1 MLEIKN
7 LTVEYGNFRAIDNV
21 SFTIKDGEFVAV
33 IGSSGGGKSSLMK
46 AINLLVKPKS
56 GSIKIDDEEMTA
68 LSSRKLR
75 MKRRKIGF
83 VFQDY
88 NLIDRLSVIENVL
101 TGRLGYK
108 SSLKSLL
115 GIFSKEEYENAE
127 KALEKVGL
135 SEKLFVRGDELSGGQ
150 KQRVAIAKALVQEPK
165 IILADEPVASLDV
178 NSSKII
184 MEYFKEINRV
194 QGITVIIN
202 IHDVNIALKYADRV
216 IALKKG
222 KIVFDGKG
230 SEITDDVLKRVYELS
245 LIHI

>member
-21 SFTIKDGEFVAV
+21 SFTVKDGEFVAV

-56 GSIKIDDEEMTA
+56 GSIKIDGEEMTE

-108 SSLKSLL
+108 SSFKSLL

-230 SEITDDVLKRVYELS
+230 SEITDDVLKRVYEN
-245 LIHI
+245 

>member
-56 GSIKIDDEEMTA
+56 GSIKIDGEEMTE

-135 SEKLFVRGDELSGGQ
+135 SEKIFVRGDELSGGQ

-184 MEYFKEINRV
+184 IEYFKEINRV

-230 SEITDDVLKRVYELS
+230 SEITDDVLKRVYEN
-245 LIHI
+245 

>member
-21 SFTIKDGEFVAV
+21 SFTVKDGEFVAV

-56 GSIKIDDEEMTA
+56 GSIKIDGEEMTE

-135 SEKLFVRGDELSGGQ
+135 SEKFFVRGDELSGGQ

-230 SEITDDVLKRVYELS
+230 SEITDDVLKKVYEN
-245 LIHI
+245 

>member
-202 IHDVNIALKYADRV
+202 IHDVNLALKYADRV

-230 SEITDDVLKRVYELS
+230 SEITDDVLKRVYGN
-245 LIHI
+245 

>member
-68 LSSRKLR
+68 LSSLNLR

-230 SEITDDVLKRVYELS
+230 SEITDDVLKRVYEN
-245 LIHI
+245 

>member
-21 SFTIKDGEFVAV
+21 SFTIKNGEFVAV

-88 NLIDRLSVIENVL
+88 NLIARLSVIENVL

-230 SEITDDVLKRVYELS
+230 SEITDDVLKRVYEN
-245 LIHI
+245 

>member
-56 GSIKIDDEEMTA
+56 GSIKIDDEEMTD

-135 SEKLFVRGDELSGGQ
+135 LEKLFVRGDELSGGQ

-230 SEITDDVLKRVYELS
+230 SEITDDVLKRVYEN
-245 LIHI
+245 

>member
-7 LTVEYGNFRAIDNV
+7 LTVEYGNFRAIDNI
-21 SFTIKDGEFVAV
+21 SFTVKDGEFVAV

-56 GSIKIDDEEMTA
+56 GSIKIDGEEMTE

-230 SEITDDVLKRVYELS
+230 SEITDDVLKRVYEN
-245 LIHI
+245 

>member
-7 LTVEYGNFRAIDNV
+7 LTVEYGNFRAIDNI
-21 SFTIKDGEFVAV
+21 SFTVKDGEFVAV

-56 GSIKIDDEEMTA
+56 GSIKIDGEEMTE

-108 SSLKSLL
+108 SSFKSLL

-230 SEITDDVLKRVYELS
+230 SEITDDVLKRVYEN
-245 LIHI
+245 

>member
-1 MLEIKN
+1 MLEIKK
-7 LTVEYGNFRAIDNV
+7 LTVEYGNFRAIDNI
-21 SFTIKDGEFVAV
+21 SFTVKDGEFVAV

-83 VFQDY
+83 VFQNY

-230 SEITDDVLKRVYELS
+230 SEITDDVLKRVYEN
-245 LIHI
+245 

>member
-56 GSIKIDDEEMTA
+56 GSIKIDGEEMTE

-230 SEITDDVLKRVYELS
+230 SEITDDVLKRVYEN
-245 LIHI
+245 

>member
-83 VFQDY
+83 VFQYY

-135 SEKLFVRGDELSGGQ
+135 SKKLFVRGDELSGGQ

-230 SEITDDVLKRVYELS
+230 SEITDDVLKRVYEN
-245 LIHI
+245 

>member
-21 SFTIKDGEFVAV
+21 SFTVKDGEFVAV

-56 GSIKIDDEEMTA
+56 GSIKIDGEEITE

-230 SEITDDVLKRVYELS
+230 SEITDDVLKRVYEN
-245 LIHI
+245 

>member
-135 SEKLFVRGDELSGGQ
+135 SEKLFVRGDKLSGGQ

-165 IILADEPVASLDV
+165 IILADEPVVSLDV

-230 SEITDDVLKRVYELS
+230 SEITDDVLKRVYEN
-245 LIHI
+245 

>member
-56 GSIKIDDEEMTA
+56 GSIKIDGEEMTA

-165 IILADEPVASLDV
+165 IILADEPIASLDV

-230 SEITDDVLKRVYELS
+230 SEITDDVLKRVYEN
-245 LIHI
+245 

>member
-21 SFTIKDGEFVAV
+21 SFTVKDGEFVAV

-230 SEITDDVLKRVYELS
+230 SEITDDILKRVYEN
-245 LIHI
+245 

>member
-115 GIFSKEEYENAE
+115 GMFSKEEYENAE

-230 SEITDDVLKRVYELS
+230 SEITDDVLKRVYEN
-245 LIHI
+245 

>member
-21 SFTIKDGEFVAV
+21 SFTVKDGEFVAV
-33 IGSSGGGKSSLMK
+33 IGSSGGGKFSLMK

-56 GSIKIDDEEMTA
+56 GSIKIDGEEMTA

-75 MKRRKIGF
+75 MNRRKIGF

-230 SEITDDVLKRVYELS
+230 SEITDDVLKRVYEN
-245 LIHI
+245 

>member
-7 LTVEYGNFRAIDNV
+7 LTVEYGNFRAIDNI
-21 SFTIKDGEFVAV
+21 SFTVKDGEFVAV

-56 GSIKIDDEEMTA
+56 GSIKIDGEEMTA

-230 SEITDDVLKRVYELS
+230 SEITDDVLKRVYEN
-245 LIHI
+245 

>member
-1 MLEIKN
+1 M
-7 LTVEYGNFRAIDNV
+7 
-21 SFTIKDGEFVAV
+21 
-33 IGSSGGGKSSLMK
+33 
-46 AINLLVKPKS
+46 
-56 GSIKIDDEEMTA
+56 
-68 LSSRKLR
+68 
-75 MKRRKIGF
+75 
-83 VFQDY
+83 
-88 NLIDRLSVIENVL
+88 IDRLSVIENVL

-230 SEITDDVLKRVYELS
+230 SEITDDVLKRVYEN
-245 LIHI
+245 

>member
-7 LTVEYGNFRAIDNV
+7 LRVEYGNFRAIDNV
-21 SFTIKDGEFVAV
+21 SFTVKDGEFVAV

-56 GSIKIDDEEMTA
+56 GSIKIDGEEMTE

-115 GIFSKEEYENAE
+115 GIFSKEEYKNAE

-230 SEITDDVLKRVYELS
+230 SEITDDVLKRVYEN
-245 LIHI
+245 

>member
-7 LTVEYGNFRAIDNV
+7 LTVEYGNFRAIDNI
-21 SFTIKDGEFVAV
+21 SFTVKDGEFVAV

-56 GSIKIDDEEMTA
+56 GSIKIDGEEMTE

-115 GIFSKEEYENAE
+115 GIFSKEEYKNAE

-230 SEITDDVLKRVYELS
+230 SEITDDVLKRVYEN
-245 LIHI
+245 

>member
-108 SSLKSLL
+108 SSFKSLL

-135 SEKLFVRGDELSGGQ
+135 SEKIFVRGDELSGGQ

-230 SEITDDVLKRVYELS
+230 SEITDDVLKRVYEN
-245 LIHI
+245 

>member
-7 LTVEYGNFRAIDNV
+7 LTVEYGNFRAIDNI
-21 SFTIKDGEFVAV
+21 SFTVKDGEFVAV

-56 GSIKIDDEEMTA
+56 GSIKIDGEEMTE

-135 SEKLFVRGDELSGGQ
+135 SEKLFVRGDKLSGGQ

-230 SEITDDVLKRVYELS
+230 SEITDDVLKRVYEN
-245 LIHI
+245 

>member
-150 KQRVAIAKALVQEPK
+150 KQRVAIAK
-165 IILADEPVASLDV
+165 SL
-178 NSSKII
+178 SP
-184 MEYFKEINRV
+184 R
-194 QGITVIIN
+194 T
-202 IHDVNIALKYADRV
+202 
-216 IALKKG
+216 
-222 KIVFDGKG
+222 
-230 SEITDDVLKRVYELS
+230 
-245 LIHI
+245 

>member
-1 MLEIKN
+1 MLEIKK
-7 LTVEYGNFRAIDNV
+7 LTVEYGNFRAIDNI
-21 SFTIKDGEFVAV
+21 SFTVKDGEFVAV

-56 GSIKIDDEEMTA
+56 GSIKIDGEEMTE

-230 SEITDDVLKRVYELS
+230 SEITDDVLKRVYEN
-245 LIHI
+245 

>member
-21 SFTIKDGEFVAV
+21 SFTVKDGEFVAV

-56 GSIKIDDEEMTA
+56 GSIKIDGEEMTE

-184 MEYFKEINRV
+184 IEYFKEINRV

-230 SEITDDVLKRVYELS
+230 SEITDDVLKRVYEN
-245 LIHI
+245 

>member
-56 GSIKIDDEEMTA
+56 GSIKIDEEEMTA

-83 VFQDY
+83 VFQYY

-135 SEKLFVRGDELSGGQ
+135 SKKLFVRGDELSGGQ

-230 SEITDDVLKRVYELS
+230 SEITDDVLKRVYEN
-245 LIHI
+245 

>member
-56 GSIKIDDEEMTA
+56 GSIKIDGEEMTA

-108 SSLKSLL
+108 SSFKSLL

-230 SEITDDVLKRVYELS
+230 SEITDDVLKRVYEN
-245 LIHI
+245 

>member
-7 LTVEYGNFRAIDNV
+7 LTVEYGNFRAIDNI
-21 SFTIKDGEFVAV
+21 SFTVKDGEFVAV

-56 GSIKIDDEEMTA
+56 GSIKIDGEEMTE

-135 SEKLFVRGDELSGGQ
+135 SEKLFVRGDKLSGGQ

-165 IILADEPVASLDV
+165 IILADEPVVSLDV

-230 SEITDDVLKRVYELS
+230 SEITDDVLKRVYEN
-245 LIHI
+245 

>member
-56 GSIKIDDEEMTA
+56 GSIKIDDEEMAA

-230 SEITDDVLKRVYELS
+230 SEITDDVLKRVYEN
-245 LIHI
+245 

>member
-56 GSIKIDDEEMTA
+56 GSIKIDGEEMTA

-230 SEITDDVLKRVYELS
+230 SEITDDVLKRIYEN
-245 LIHI
+245 

>member
-68 LSSRKLR
+68 LSSQKLR

-101 TGRLGYK
+101 TG
-108 SSLKSLL
+108 
-115 GIFSKEEYENAE
+115 A
-127 KALEKVGL
+127 
-135 SEKLFVRGDELSGGQ
+135 
-150 KQRVAIAKALVQEPK
+150 VA
-165 IILADEPVASLDV
+165 
-178 NSSKII
+178 N
-184 MEYFKEINRV
+184 
-194 QGITVIIN
+194 
-202 IHDVNIALKYADRV
+202 
-216 IALKKG
+216 
-222 KIVFDGKG
+222 
-230 SEITDDVLKRVYELS
+230 
-245 LIHI
+245 